1 MRFFRPRFQAV
12 WFFLCVLLVSGCR
25 TNVLVEPAAGGREAQ
40 IYSSKP
46 ISSEY
51 GIASWYGGRW
61 IGRRT
66 ANGEI
71 YRAQDVTAAHK
82 KLPFHTM
89 VRVVDLKT
97 GKSTIVRINNR
108 GPFVR
113 GRVIDLSVVAAQK
126 LGTYARGIAKVRVE
140 VLRKIPVL
148 SSPNVRA
155 SNPPKPPAQAKPSA
169 TPEDKSPPESRLPL
183 LKRIFKRNGEGE
195 SR

>member
-1 MRFFRPRFQAV
+1 M
-12 WFFLCVLLVSGCR
+12 LLVSGCR

-89 VRVVDLKT
+89 VRVVTSK
-97 GKSTIVRINNR
+97 
-108 GPFVR
+108 
-113 GRVIDLSVVAAQK
+113 
-126 LGTYARGIAKVRVE
+126 
-140 VLRKIPVL
+140 
-148 SSPNVRA
+148 
-155 SNPPKPPAQAKPSA
+155 
-169 TPEDKSPPESRLPL
+169 
-183 LKRIFKRNGEGE
+183 
-195 SR
+195 